1 MKIRV
6 QTESFDLGAK
16 VAALY
21 RDNPAVGAVA
31 SFLGVTRDV
40 NEDRSI
46 QAMTLKH
53 YPGMTERAR
62 AHRR

>member
-31 SFLGVTRDV
+31 SFLG
-40 NEDRSI
+40 
-46 QAMTLKH
+46 
-53 YPGMTERAR
+53 
-62 AHRR
+62 